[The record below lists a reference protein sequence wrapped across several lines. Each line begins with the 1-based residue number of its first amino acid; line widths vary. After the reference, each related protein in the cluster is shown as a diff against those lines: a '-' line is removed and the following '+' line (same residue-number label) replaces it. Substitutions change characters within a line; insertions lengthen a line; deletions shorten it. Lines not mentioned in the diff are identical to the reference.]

1 MKEVEF
7 IVMTFGLIVKIASAD
22 NYISSAMVEKL
33 GLTQNVQRVDS
44 SVKVADGRYIKID
57 GKINLM
63 IRFKNRDGEYV
74 MARLDLYLLEGLSL
88 SIVIGIRSILD
99 HFRPIFI
106 DMLLQDHSY
115 NNLHQGYS
123 KREQHRGGHHQKHP
137 KYSMPPKNLQ
147 QTLTTNES
155 IEIRG

>member
-33 GLTQNVQRVDS
+33 GLTQHVQRVDS

-106 DMLLQDHSY
+106 DMLLQDSED
-115 NNLHQGYS
+115 NDEVAQMKALELISPQDGTQILS
-123 KREQHRGGHHQKHP
+123 SPDVFRKSWQPATK
-137 KYSMPPKNLQ
+137 KVMS
-147 QTLTTNES
+147 S
-155 IEIRG
+155 S